1 MAQTEQQ
8 DSIQTSN
15 LQRSLKSRHLT
26 MIAIGGSIGTGL
38 FVSTVAKDQFI
49 ASQMAGTIGFMP
61 SMMLSG
67 LIYEIDSMP
76 FLIKILSSV
85 IPAKYYVSS
94 ISALFLSGTVFK
106 TIFISC
112 LYLFLFSAAAFF
124 LNYIFTKERI
134 E

>member
-1 MAQTEQQ
+1 M
-8 DSIQTSN
+8 
-15 LQRSLKSRHLT
+15 LT
-26 MIAIGGSIGTGL
+26 SIGTGL

-106 TIFISC
+106 TIFISS